1 MKSGGGHRRW
11 FVRIISAPM
20 RVLCRARDLY
30 VRTLSDYADR
40 MGSGSMGCSM
50 GQYPPLP
57 RSFSAASSRSDDHDD
72 DLRELI
78 RAASARSY
86 GGRIDIE
93 AILGRRDSGAVRKL
107 NLGSRVLP
115 KSASVRMGRIDEEE
129 PCEFGRDVAGAARRE
144 RLFPRS
150 RSCAVARTT
159 VECAVEAKEAY

>member
-1 MKSGGGHRRW
+1 M
-11 FVRIISAPM
+11 RIISAPI

-30 VRTLSDYADR
+30 VRTMSDYADR
-40 MGSGSMGCSM
+40 LGSGSMGCSI

-57 RSFSAASSRSDDHDD
+57 RSFSAASSRSSDYDD

-78 RAASARSY
+78 RAASSRSY

-93 AILGRRDSGAVRKL
+93 AILGRRDSGAVSKL

-115 KSASVRMGRIDEEE
+115 KSASVGMGRIDEDE
-129 PCEFGRDVAGAARRE
+129 PCEFGRDVAGAARLE

-150 RSCAVARTT
+150 RSCAVARMSG
-159 VECAVEAKEAY
+159 ECAVEAREAY